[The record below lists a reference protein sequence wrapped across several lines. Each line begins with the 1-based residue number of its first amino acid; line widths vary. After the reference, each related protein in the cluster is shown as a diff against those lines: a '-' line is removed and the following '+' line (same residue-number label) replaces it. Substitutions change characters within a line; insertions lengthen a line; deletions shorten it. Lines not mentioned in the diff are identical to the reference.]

1 MAMKSR
7 KNAPMPEKKAKSAP
21 KRKAAAK
28 RSPPAIY
35 SRVLDGATDV
45 YATKNKIAVRK
56 VSGAIDP
63 RTGKVV
69 LTDKTRYYPDT
80 EKNRAAVEK
89 HFGKIGRGRESR
101 QAVTEK
107 RTQIMQHSGQRQKQP
122 PAKAKKQA
130 KPAGKT
136 TPAAPAPKRNVIGRT
151 ERTLRIKLKRDF
163 PFGKA
168 GETFTVHK
176 GDNGWTGNG
185 GYWFVDFLRDGDL
198 CEIVKR
204 EGNKGK

>member
-1 MAMKSR
+1 MAMKKK
-7 KNAPMPEKKAKSAP
+7 KNAPMPKKTAKSAP
-21 KRKAAAK
+21 KRKTAVK

-80 EKNRAAVEK
+80 EKNRAAVERNY
-89 HFGKIGRGRESR
+89 GKIGKGRENR
-101 QAVTEK
+101 QAITEK
-107 RTQIMQHSGQRQKQP
+107 RARIEGMQRSGQRQKP
-122 PAKAKKQA
+122 TPAKEKKPA

-168 GETFTVHK
+168 GETFTVRK

-185 GYWFVDFLRDGDL
+185 
-198 CEIVKR
+198 
-204 EGNKGK
+204 

>member
-1 MAMKSR
+1 MMTKS
-7 KNAPMPEKKAKSAP
+7 KKKGGMPEKKGKGVKNKKPAE
-21 KRKAAAK
+21 K
-28 RSPPAIY
+28 RSAPAIY
-35 SRVLDGATDV
+35 SRVLDGAADV
-45 YATKNKIAVRK
+45 YATKNKIAVRR
-56 VSGAIDP
+56 VYGSIDP
-63 RTGKVV
+63 RTGKPM

-80 EKNRAAVEK
+80 AKNRAAVER